1 MITIVQSLICVWLF
15 VSPWTAASQASLYF
29 KVFCS
34 LLKLMSIESMMLFNR
49 LILCCPLI
57 LLPSIFPSIRSFPM
71 SWLFASHGQSIGA
84 SYSASVL
91 PMNIQCW
98 FPQGLTGF
106 TSLQFKGLSRVF
118 SNTTFRKHQFFGI
131 QPCL

>member
-1 MITIVQSLICVWLF
+1 MITVVQSLICIWLF
-15 VSPWTAASQASLYF
+15 VSPWTAAHQASLYF

-34 LLKLMSIESMMLFNR
+34 LLKHMSIDSVMFNH

-71 SWLFASHGQSIGA
+71 SWLFASCGQSIGA
-84 SYSASVL
+84 LYSASVL

-98 FPQGLTGF
+98 FPQRLTGF
-106 TSLQFKGLSRVF
+106 ISFQFKGLSRVF
-118 SNTTFRKHQFFGI
+118 SNTTFRKHQFFDI
-131 QPCL
+131 QPSW

>member
-1 MITIVQSLICVWLF
+1 MITVIQSLICIWLF
-15 VSPWTAASQASLYF
+15 VSPWTAALQASLYF

-34 LLKLMSIESMMLFNR
+34 LLKHMSIKSVMLINH

-71 SWLFASHGQSIGA
+71 SWLFASCGQSIGA
-84 SYSASVL
+84 LYSASVL

-106 TSLQFKGLSRVF
+106 ISLQFKGLSRVF
-118 SNTTFRKHQFFGI
+118 SNTTFRKHQFFDI
-131 QPCL
+131 QPSW